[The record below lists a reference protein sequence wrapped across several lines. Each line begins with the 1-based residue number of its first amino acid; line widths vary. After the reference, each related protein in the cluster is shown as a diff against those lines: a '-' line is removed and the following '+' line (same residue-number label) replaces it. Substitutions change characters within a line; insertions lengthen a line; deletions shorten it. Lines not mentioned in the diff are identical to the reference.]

1 MAILIKLILVLPAS
15 NCESER
21 AFSAMKRLKTYLRV
35 TTGQA
40 RLNHLMVL
48 HVHKDRTDSLNLID
62 IANDFVSKSERRL
75 TIFGKFTSADL
86 C

>member
-1 MAILIKLILVLPAS
+1 
-15 NCESER
+15 
-21 AFSAMKRLKTYLRV
+21 MKILKTYLTV

-75 TIFGKFTSADL
+75 IIFGKLTSADL